1 VTWVDVDRATVGFSR
16 TPVLDAVHLQVRRG
30 ELVAVLGPSGCGK
43 TTLLRAIAGH
53 LPLRAG
59 RISVGERVLS
69 TAQARVRPEK
79 RGVGWVPQ
87 EASLFPHL
95 TVRQNIAYGV
105 PPGRSRAARVDEL
118 AELVGLAPLLDRQ
131 PHQLSGGQGQRV
143 ALARAL
149 APGPDLLLLDEPFA
163 ALDRKLRAALRV
175 DVAELLR
182 DQHTTAL
189 LVTHD
194 QEEALTLADRVAVLR
209 DGKVLQVG
217 TPREVYENPVD
228 LWTADFI
235 GETVEL
241 PGRAIGNRLETPIG
255 VLRPLHRI
263 GDGAVRVILRPEWI
277 RLSGDSGVPG
287 RVHSVQYAG
296 HDALVGVRTDNGAE
310 VTARTAAPF
319 FPAPGDPV
327 QVSVHRSVLAF
338 REQG

>member
-1 VTWVDVDRATVGFSR
+1 MTWVDIRGATVGFSR
-16 TPVLDAVHLQVRRG
+16 DPVLDAVDLQVRRG

-53 LPLRAG
+53 LPLRSG
-59 RISVGERVLS
+59 VISVGERMLS
-69 TAQARVRPEK
+69 TAGHRVRPEK

-95 TVRQNIAYGV
+95 SVRENIAYGL
-105 PPGRSRAARVDEL
+105 RSGAAQRDRVDEL
-118 AELVGLAPLLDRQ
+118 TQLVGLTGLLDRA

-149 APGPDLLLLDEPFA
+149 APRPDLLLLDEPFA

-175 DVAELLR
+175 DVARLLR

-194 QEEALTLADRVAVLR
+194 QEEALTLADRVLVLR

-228 LWTADFI
+228 RWTADFI

-241 PGRAIGNRLETPIG
+241 PGRLTGTRLETPIG
-255 VLRPLHRI
+255 VLRALHRI
-263 GDGAVRVILRPEWI
+263 GDGDVRVILRPEWI
-277 RLSGDSGVPG
+277 RLTGDSGVPG

-296 HDALVGVRTDNGAE
+296 HDALVEVHTENGLE

-319 FPAPGDPV
+319 FPAPGDQV
-327 QVSVHRSVLAF
+327 SVSVHRSVLVY
-338 REQG
+338 RV

>member
-1 VTWVDVDRATVGFSR
+1 VSWVDVSGVTVGFSR
-16 TPVLDAVHLQVRRG
+16 TPVLDAVDLRVARG

-59 RISVGERVLS
+59 QIAVGERVLS
-69 TAQARVRPEK
+69 TPKSRVRPEK

-95 TVRQNIAYGV
+95 TVAKNIGYGL
-105 PPGRSRAARVDEL
+105 PPGAGTRARVAEL
-118 AELVGLAPLLDRQ
+118 AELVGLAGLLDRS
-131 PHQLSGGQGQRV
+131 PHQLSGGQSQRV

-149 APGPDLLLLDEPFA
+149 APRPDLLLLDEPFA

-194 QEEALTLADRVAVLR
+194 QEEALSLADRVAVVR
-209 DGKVLQVG
+209 DGSVLQVG

-228 LWTADFI
+228 RWTAEFI
-235 GETVEL
+235 GETIEL
-241 PGRAIGNRLETPIG
+241 PGTLSGTHLQTPIG
-255 VLRPLHRI
+255 VLRAMHRI
-263 GDGAVRVILRPEWI
+263 GDGDVRVVLRPEWI

-287 RVHSVQYAG
+287 TVHSVQYAG
-296 HDALVGVRTDNGAE
+296 HDALVDVRTTNGLE
-310 VTARTAAPF
+310 LTARTAAPF
-319 FPAPGDPV
+319 FPMPGDPV
-327 QVSVHRSVLAF
+327 TVSVHRSVLVY
-338 REQG
+338 RD